1 MKKNLRLCFSLLS
14 FLLMGGGM
22 HAQNAHKPFDV
33 DLWQGGMP
41 NTNGRD
47 SAPFDD
53 TVVLH
58 IIMKVTIG
66 HLILI
71 SKVSL

>member
-47 SAPFDD
+47 SAPFDES
-53 TVVLH
+53 TV
-58 IIMKVTIG
+58 
-66 HLILI
+66 
-71 SKVSL
+71 